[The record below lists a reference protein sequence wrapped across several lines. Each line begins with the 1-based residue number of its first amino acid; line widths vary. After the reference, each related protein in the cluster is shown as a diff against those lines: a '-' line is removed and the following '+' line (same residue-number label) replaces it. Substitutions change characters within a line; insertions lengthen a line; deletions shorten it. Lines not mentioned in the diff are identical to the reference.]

1 LPAEEGDARMIQ
13 GERRTYYRAASPQN
27 AVKTPFA
34 PIREICGKNPPQK
47 IFNNFK

>member
-1 LPAEEGDARMIQ
+1 MIQ

-34 PIREICGKNPPQK
+34 PIREIRGKNPPQK
-47 IFNNFK
+47 ISTISSENGRAFC